1 MMHIQMNSYHNNKQK
16 LIIENISKKYGESKI
31 IEDISLHVD
40 EGEIISILGPSGSG
54 KSTLFNIITGLTN
67 EYSGKIVI
75 NGKIS
80 YMQQKDLLLPYK
92 NIIDNVSLPLLIN
105 NEKKIRARE
114 RVKKYFEE
122 FGLEGYEYNYPSE
135 LSGGMRQRVNFL
147 RTFINSKDLM
157 LLDEPFAALD
167 SITKSKMQEWL
178 INVKRKFNSTILLIT
193 HDIDE
198 AIKLSNRIYL
208 LSDKPAKVK
217 KEFNLKDTNYD
228 FGNENYINLKKEI
241 ISLL

>member
-1 MMHIQMNSYHNNKQK
+1 MNSYHNNKQK

>member
-1 MMHIQMNSYHNNKQK
+1 MHIQMNSYQNNKQK
-16 LIIENISKKYGESKI
+16 LIIDNISKKYGASKI

-147 RTFINSKDLM
+147 RTFINSKDVM

-217 KEFNLKDTNYD
+217 KEFNLKYANYD

>member
-1 MMHIQMNSYHNNKQK
+1 MHIQMNSYQNNKQK
-16 LIIENISKKYGESKI
+16 LIIDNISKKYGASKI

-114 RVKKYFEE
+114 RVKKIF
-122 FGLEGYEYNYPSE
+122 
-135 LSGGMRQRVNFL
+135 
-147 RTFINSKDLM
+147 
-157 LLDEPFAALD
+157 
-167 SITKSKMQEWL
+167 W
-178 INVKRKFNSTILLIT
+178 
-193 HDIDE
+193 
-198 AIKLSNRIYL
+198 RIW
-208 LSDKPAKVK
+208 AR
-217 KEFNLKDTNYD
+217 
-228 FGNENYINLKKEI
+228 GIRI
-241 ISLL
+241 

>member
-1 MMHIQMNSYHNNKQK
+1 MMHIQMNSYQNNKQK
-16 LIIENISKKYGESKI
+16 LIIDNISKKYGASKI

-178 INVKRKFNSTILLIT
+178 INVKGKFNSTILLIT

-217 KEFNLKDTNYD
+217 KEFNLKYANYD

>member
-1 MMHIQMNSYHNNKQK
+1 MHIQMNSYHNNKQK
-16 LIIENISKKYGESKI
+16 LIIDNISKKYGESKI

-105 NEKKIRARE
+105 NEKKTRARE
-114 RVKKYFEE
+114 SVKKYFEE
-122 FGLEGYEYNYPSE
+122 FGLKGYEYNYPSE

-208 LSDKPAKVK
+208 LSDKPATVK

>member
-1 MMHIQMNSYHNNKQK
+1 MHIQMNSYHNNKQK